1 MRLCVGTWKW
11 KITIKILLMI
21 MIKKKIDKN
30 KWISELLQKEII
42 VLMEHSE
49 KDKMQNSE
57 KDSDKVV

>member
-42 VLMEHSE
+42 ILMVH
-49 KDKMQNSE
+49 
-57 KDSDKVV
+57 

>member
-30 KWISELLQKEII
+30 KWINELLQKEMI
-42 VLMEHSE
+42 VLMVH
-49 KDKMQNSE
+49 
-57 KDSDKVV
+57 

>member
-11 KITIKILLMI
+11 KITIKILIMI